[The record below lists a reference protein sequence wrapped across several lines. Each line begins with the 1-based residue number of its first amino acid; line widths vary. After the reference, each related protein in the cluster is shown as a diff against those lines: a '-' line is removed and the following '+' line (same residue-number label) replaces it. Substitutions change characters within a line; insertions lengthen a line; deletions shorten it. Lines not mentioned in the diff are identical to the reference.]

1 MLKFAL
7 VGFFIIWFLLKLIAI
22 ILQHFC
28 LKCLVNLT
36 VEFFLIEIKFG
47 SSIIDLFI
55 LDVYGAISLWL
66 PES

>member
-22 ILQHFC
+22 ILQQFC

-36 VEFFLIEIKFG
+36 VESFLIEIKFG
-47 SSIIDLFI
+47 SSIFDLFI
-55 LDVYGAISLWL
+55 LDVYVGISLWL